1 MRLYRYGAPTGPA
14 GLVEHDEPVP
24 RPQRGELLIRVR
36 AVSLNYR
43 DLGISR
49 GEYVVPITPGLVP
62 CSDAVGEVV
71 ETGEAVDDFSRGD
84 RVLSTFHAR
93 WFGGAPP
100 PGLDRTCYGSGQ
112 DGWLTEHKVVSR
124 EAVVKLDD
132 SLTDE
137 QAATLPCA
145 GVTAW
150 TALGGPEPIRAGH
163 TVLTLGS
170 GGVSI
175 AALQLSKA
183 LGARVIATTS
193 STEKAT
199 VLRELGAD
207 EVIDYQAEP
216 EWGHRARE
224 LTGGR
229 GVDRVVEVGGPGT
242 IKQSLDAVAV
252 RGEVVLI
259 GWLTKDN
266 TGIDYFQ
273 LKGSGATVRSVGV
286 GTRDDLTNLLRA
298 ITAARI
304 TPVVDQVFDFD
315 HVTSAFEHLDSGGF
329 VGKIV
334 VNVG

>member
-1 MRLYRYGAPTGPA
+1 MRVYRYGEPIGPA
-14 GLVEHDEPVP
+14 GLTEHDEPLP
-24 RPQRGELLIRVR
+24 AAQRGELLLRVR
-36 AVSLNYR
+36 SVSLNYR

-49 GEYVVPITPGLVP
+49 GEYVVPITPHLVP
-62 CSDAVGEVV
+62 CSDAVAEVV
-71 ETGEAVDDFSRGD
+71 EVGEGVTDFAPGD

-100 PGLDRTCYGSGQ
+100 VGLDRMCYGSGR
-112 DGWLTEHKVVSR
+112 DGWLTEYKAVSH
-124 EAVVKLDD
+124 EAVVRLGD

-150 TALGGPEPIRAGH
+150 AALAGPEPIRAGH

-193 STEKAT
+193 SETKAAA
-199 VLRELGAD
+199 LRELGAD
-207 EVIDYQAEP
+207 EVVNYRTES
-216 EWGHRARE
+216 EWGERVRE
-224 LTGGR
+224 ITDGR

-242 IKQSLDAVAV
+242 IGQSLRAVAV
-252 RGEVVLI
+252 HGEVVLI

-266 TGIDYFQ
+266 PGIDYFQ
-273 LKGSGATVRSVGV
+273 LKGSAATVRSVGV
-286 GTRDDLTNLLRA
+286 GTRDDQTNLLRA
-298 ITAARI
+298 VTAAGL
-304 TPVVDQVFDFD
+304 TPVVDRVFDFD
-315 HVTSAFEHLDSGGF
+315 HAPAAFEHLDGQDF
-329 VGKIV
+329 IGKIV
-334 VNVG
+334 VTLG